1 MLEKNEKNMQNYYDA
16 HFHYSVCKTDGAF
29 NITDIYNDDNVITN
43 KNVIIGQ
50 NNVIIG
56 LDPIISPS
64 SWQGLSCAHSITEW
78 KTQYEDTQKYNLG
91 IAHSFGLHP
100 QSAGWIDIEQNA
112 AFLEQLINEK
122 KVSAIGEAGFDYFSD
137 EFRDKKDIQEKMWN
151 IQLELA
157 ISAQLPI
164 IVHCRKANEK
174 LFEYSKKLKLVPAV
188 LFHSFMGTPVEAL
201 SLCRRG
207 INAYFSFG
215 KQLMNNNKKTI
226 ACMSELPLETLLCE
240 TDAPFQ
246 FLKGEN
252 HTKLSDIKTIY
263 KAAFTLRKDCTS
275 FEDFQLKLEQN
286 YNHLVCS
293 FASCKTASESR
304 IN

>member
-1 MLEKNEKNMQNYYDA
+1 MLEKNEKNIKKYYDA
-16 HFHYSVCKTDGAF
+16 HFHYSVCKSDGAF
-29 NITDIYNDDNVITN
+29 NLA
-43 KNVIIGQ
+43 

-64 SWQGLSCAHSITEW
+64 SWHGLSCAHSINEW
-78 KTQYEDTQKYNLG
+78 NTQYEDTQKYNLG

-112 AFLEQLINEK
+112 AFQEQLINEK
-122 KVSAIGEAGFDYFSD
+122 KVSAIGEAGFDYFTT
-137 EFRDKKDIQEKMWN
+137 EFCEKKDIQEKMWN

-157 ISAQLPI
+157 ISAQLPMV
-164 IVHCRKANEK
+164 VHCRKANEK
-174 LFEYSKKLKLVPAV
+174 LFEYSKKLKLIPAV

-226 ACMSELPLETLLCE
+226 ACMSQLPLERLLCE

-252 HTKLSDIKTIY
+252 RTNITDIKTIY
-263 KAAFTLRKDCTS
+263 QAAFALRKDCST
-275 FEDFQLKLEQN
+275 FEDFQNQLEENYYKLLIK
-286 YNHLVCS
+286 Y
-293 FASCKTASESR
+293 
-304 IN
+304 

>member
-1 MLEKNEKNMQNYYDA
+1 MLEKNEKNIEKYYDA

-29 NITDIYNDDNVITN
+29 NIKDFGADDEWHGI
-43 KNVIIGQ
+43 
-50 NNVIIG
+50 
-56 LDPIISPS
+56 
-64 SWQGLSCAHSITEW
+64 SCAHSIEEW
-78 KTQYEDTQKYNLG
+78 NTQYEDNQNYNLD

-100 QSAGWIDIEQNA
+100 QSAGWINVEENA

-157 ISAQLPI
+157 ISAKLPM

-226 ACMSELPLETLLCE
+226 ACMSELPLEKLLCE

-246 FLKGEN
+246 FLKGELCTN
-252 HTKLSDIKTIY
+252 ITDIKTIY
-263 KAAFTLRKDCTS
+263 QTAFALRKDCAT